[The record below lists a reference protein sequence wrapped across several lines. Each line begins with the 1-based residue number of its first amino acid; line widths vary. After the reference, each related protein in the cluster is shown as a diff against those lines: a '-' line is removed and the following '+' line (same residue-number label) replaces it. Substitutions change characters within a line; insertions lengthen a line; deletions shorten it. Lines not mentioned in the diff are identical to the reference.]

1 MFDRNQILRSNRS
14 KRVRLVLLSMGVGL
28 AFGVAGP
35 VAAEHQSQ
43 GRHGH
48 RVHAR
53 YGSTVHAQSDVHSCR
68 RAHRGRVHAH
78 RQGIYGHRS
87 GHRDRHRDRVHAH
100 GFGLGIFL
108 PFLQLQIEDPSHHS
122 HRSGY
127 HTRGRRGS
135 GDWAF
140 VAVTKTHR

>member
-1 MFDRNQILRSNRS
+1 MFDRNQILRSDRS
-14 KRVRLVLLSMGVGL
+14 KRVRLILLAMGVGL

-53 YGSTVHAQSDVHSCR
+53 YGSTVHARSDVHSCR
-68 RAHRGRVHAH
+68 RAHRGRDHAH
-78 RQGIYGHRS
+78 HQGIHGRRS
-87 GHRDRHRDRVHAH
+87 GRRDRHRERGRSY
-100 GFGLGIFL
+100 GFGLGIFP
-108 PFLQLQIEDPSHHS
+108 PFLQLQIEDPSHHG

-127 HTRGRRGS
+127 RTRGRPGS